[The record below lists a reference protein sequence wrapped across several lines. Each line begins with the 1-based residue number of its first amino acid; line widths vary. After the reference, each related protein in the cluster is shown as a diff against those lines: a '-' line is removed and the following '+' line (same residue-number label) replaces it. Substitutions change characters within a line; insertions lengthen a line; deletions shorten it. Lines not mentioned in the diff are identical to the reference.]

1 MYTLRFFFLMV
12 LIFLLVSCG
21 SSHKLS
27 NKIAR
32 KKIQELGLVQF
43 NGKELEIQKLSQA
56 GSKQAVAEVNF
67 KMAFQLSKK
76 SSNQW
81 EIEAIRLGHRNW
93 INVKIFL
100 HALNI
105 TRGEQTRKDLHQ
117 LVTSIKHFE
126 NKNGFYPKIKKT
138 ISIITL
144 TDILFPQ
151 YLNTLIRY
159 DGWGQEFIV
168 QIKDIS
174 SIRIIS
180 TGPDM
185 VLGTEDDI
193 SVTI

>member
-1 MYTLRFFFLMV
+1 MNTLRFFFLMV

-43 NGKELEIQKLSQA
+43 NDKELEIQKISQA
-56 GSKQAVAEVNF
+56 GSKQAVAEVNL
-67 KMAFQLSKK
+67 KMAFQLSRK

-81 EIEAIRLGHRNW
+81 TIEAIRLGHRNW

-100 HALNI
+100 HALDK
-105 TRGEQTRKDLHQ
+105 TRGEQTRKDLHR
-117 LVTSIKHFE
+117 LVESIKHFE

-151 YLNTLIRY
+151 YLNTLIRF
-159 DGWGQEFIV
+159 DGWGQEFVV
-168 QIKDIS
+168 QFKGTKI
-174 SIRIIS
+174 IRIIS
-180 TGPDM
+180 FGADGVP
-185 VLGTEDDI
+185 GTEDDI
-193 SVTI
+193 FVPL

>member
-1 MYTLRFFFLMV
+1 MNTLRFFLVV
-12 LIFLLVSCG
+12 LILLLVSCG

-27 NKIAR
+27 NKITR
-32 KKIQELGLVQF
+32 EKIQELGLVEF
-43 NGKELEIQKLSQA
+43 KDKELEIQRISQA
-56 GSKQAVAEVNF
+56 GSKQAVAEVNL
-67 KMAFQLSKK
+67 KMAFQLSKN

-105 TRGEQTRKDLHQ
+105 TRGEQTQKDLHR
-117 LVTSIKHFE
+117 LVTSIKTFE
-126 NKNGFYPKIKKT
+126 NINGFYPKIKKT
-138 ISIITL
+138 ISIVTL

-168 QIKDIS
+168 QRRDIG

-193 SVTI
+193 SLMI

>member
-1 MYTLRFFFLMV
+1 MNTLRFFLVV
-12 LIFLLVSCG
+12 LILLLVSCG

-27 NKIAR
+27 NKITR
-32 KKIQELGLVQF
+32 EKIQELGLVEF
-43 NGKELEIQKLSQA
+43 KDKELEIQRISQA
-56 GSKQAVAEVNF
+56 GSKQAVAEVNL
-67 KMAFQLSKK
+67 KMAFQLSKN

-100 HALNI
+100 HALDI
-105 TRGEQTRKDLHQ
+105 SRGEQTRKDLHR
-117 LVTSIKHFE
+117 LVTGIKTFE
-126 NKNGFYPKIKKT
+126 NINGFYPKIKKT
-138 ISIITL
+138 ISIVTL

-168 QIKDIS
+168 QRRDIG

-193 SVTI
+193 SLMI